1 MTSWVCLDAGVAL
14 KLVLNEP
21 DSQQAKTLWKTFL
34 QDGYQL
40 AAPHLFTFEITS
52 VLRRN
57 VHRGK
62 ITSEYGIKAL
72 SYLLQLDIQLLTTKD
87 IHVQAWMLA
96 TRLNRPDAYD
106 TYYLALAKYLG
117 CDFWTA
123 DKRLFNAAS
132 HHVSWIRYLG
142 DF

>member
-1 MTSWVCLDAGVAL
+1 MASWACLDAGVAL

-21 DSQQAKTLWKTFL
+21 DSQQAKALWKTL
-34 QDGYQL
+34 VQEGYQL

-62 ITSEYGIKAL
+62 ITPEYGMKAL
-72 SYLLQLDIQLLTTKD
+72 NYLLRLDIQLLTTKD
-87 IHVQAWMLA
+87 IHVQAWTLA
-96 TRLNRPDAYD
+96 TRLNRPDTYD
-106 TYYLALAKYLG
+106 ACYFALAKHLE

-123 DKRLFNAAS
+123 DKRLFNATS
-132 HHVSWIRYLG
+132 HHLSWIRYLG